1 MIKKVIDWKIKFY
14 IYIDLIIKETSIE
27 RSISFSS
34 SVIFLFEIKFQRI
47 ISLVISLIIDIHH
60 EKEKK
65 GYYLKSIAEIFNLWS
80 KFQTNRS
87 LVRDSTGFYELLP
100 FQRHHS
106 SLAWVGPLIGTKE
119 ERNWRE
125 SRRQTVQ
132 SGCIDSSTYP
142 QCRLITSPRFR

>member
-47 ISLVISLIIDIHH
+47 ISLVISLIIDIQH

-65 GYYLKSIAEIFNLWS
+65 RILPKKHRIFNLWS